1 MADMMKRIIPILIGL
16 CFALC
21 LHAATVNLYFFS
33 DGKKIHTEEVDADTD
48 VTLSSVLS
56 SSTMNS
62 TYACRGYEFYGWKE
76 GSPITSDEDPS
87 VVCTSTVHPEG
98 AMILHAVWR
107 NTTGSTSFVRITS
120 TDDLHAG
127 DKYLIVCHYMYGGYN
142 QYYAMSNVSGKYTYN
157 NREYY
162 KLDAFRLYPTG
173 GVINAPDNYLI
184 WTLDTY
190 SGDWVWRPS
199 AEPTKSLYVGNN
211 ASYAMLDTDPNRCT
225 VSESNGVFSIKHY
238 SNNRYLSYVSD
249 EITET
254 DDYFI
259 TATSPDSDYPIYLY
273 KQASAYTSYPGC
285 SAWTV
290 HLNAGDGTFPGP
302 ADLTEDPA
310 GSGVTLP
317 TASISCGG
325 DVIWEFAG
333 WHSETPLEGTT
344 TSPTLHNAG
353 AYDPT
358 FNGEKLYAVYKN
370 KIKYTKVTTTP
381 LTAGDY
387 IIVAESGGNYY
398 ALGNVQ
404 ASAVTYNGNTCYP
417 VTPISVALNE
427 AGEIEGEQASSI
439 EWTYGS
445 SKFRNKANGTYIS
458 PITRSDIR
466 YIIGQ
471 SDYSN
476 LSLLK
481 NSEHKWA
488 IYNSSYNNNN
498 LTYNNGKFINTYT
511 GGPYYHFYLYKK
523 SAASVTY
530 TSTPHCTPYSVK
542 LHGCGGVI
550 QAGSKTKTD
559 TIYWETSAGG
569 GIILPSANPI
579 CTTGNWEFVGW
590 FVGEDLPST
599 KEAEF
604 TDFKAQGSTYV
615 PAVDGE
621 ELYAIYKRKI
631 DRYRILYSPSEMVA
645 NDDYLIA
652 AYASSGDEYGNLYMY
667 LMSST
672 KSTAAGHTS
681 CLSAERYATYQ
692 DAGGYYIEGRADND
706 PPENAI
712 HNELKWTL
720 GGSAASWTFTNMET
734 NKLYIN
740 GADITTDPSNATLFT
755 VSIVSSGGGFYFTI
769 QKTGGNYITYTVAD
783 NYFSASSGI
792 SMFLF
797 RQMREYTSWPHC
809 AGFTVFFEECGGT
822 AGEEEVQEQNAYD
835 GIILPKAYAPSD
847 CSKEGWVF
855 AGWATTPYDEESGA
869 LLTDL
874 LPADVIYHPLSDSIT
889 LYAVYCDKTNT
900 YKKINS
906 LLEMKLGVNY
916 ILAVGTHAMGNLP
929 YNTNYIESVDVTP
942 TNNVITI
949 DNPAVEW
956 RLQGVGGEYVWY
968 NPARGT
974 TGRYLDLRTPGS
986 ALMTTTIEDNFRIE
1000 CESGIFIVH
1009 SNKSQVSYTD
1019 RKYLGNSGSSPYYF
1033 NTVTDENLPT
1043 LYLYQQQAT
1052 YWSYPN
1058 CVEPVDVVKWEKN
1071 NDGSFMYLESFTL
1084 KGELIVTGSLS
1095 TTRQTDGTYRVQY
1108 NPSVL
1113 TECSQA
1119 DIMWGEQSAKINIPY
1134 IVSTNNDLTT
1144 LLGGRAD
1151 CSTCDIY
1158 VMPNTTLTVNSDET
1172 LHTVTVPEDATLSF
1186 DDTTPLTL
1194 TVNSLVLGAEGDKN
1208 APAVNLNTNGSIILK
1223 NDELYYDLR
1232 IPNDRYY
1239 WLTLPYNSQLQE
1251 ISYSNVATNGGTPPK
1266 YYTDYYLYFYD
1277 GARRADDANAGV
1289 QHYPYWT
1296 PVVAPDHDYTMQR
1309 GQGYLLGIDDAL
1321 VGEFNSQGYVHTKR
1335 VLRFTMRP
1343 EESTWLNEERTSGGS
1358 KTTTI
1363 VPSTCVLYLNQVHAG
1378 WNLIGNPY
1386 MHTYTTTSVTGESGL
1401 RNGAWTEQLDEY
1413 GDETGYWVLD
1423 ETDPTERP
1431 TDVPYFTIYNLASN
1445 NYSQEL
1451 VTTYGSLRPF
1461 EAVFVQINSGNTIN
1475 FVSEMNVTSAPRY
1488 LRTAK
1493 EDAPVRSGIS
1503 LSGVG
1508 YKDRTGIVL
1517 ADEYTTH
1524 YEVGADLEKWSNNGV
1539 LNLYTINSDNHKL
1552 AFNGLSEEN
1561 AINPIPVGVTFPIG
1575 GEYTFTFDEDQY
1587 DVNVIDTLMI
1597 IDKSTGKSQNLKYSN
1612 YTFTAEEGTNNDR
1625 FEILIRLAKTQQ
1637 IATDMDNIYDTD
1649 KPRKVIMNGQ
1659 LFILRDDEI
1668 YNAMGTKVK

>member
-157 NREYY
+157 NGEYY

-199 AEPTKSLYVGNN
+199 VEPTKSLYIANN
-211 ASYAMLDTDPNRCT
+211 ASNAMLNINPNRCT

-259 TATSPDSDYPIYLY
+259 TATSPDNDYPIYLY

-290 HLNAGDGTFPGP
+290 HLNAGDGTFSGP

-325 DVIWEFAG
+325 GVSWSFAG
-333 WHSETPLEGTT
+333 WHSETPLEGTST
-344 TSPTLHNAG
+344 NPTLHGAG
-353 AYDPT
+353 AYNPT

-370 KIKYTKVTTTP
+370 STEDFWYEKIKSQSEITSGDVFVIA
-381 LTAGDY
+381 TAGNNAIKAEIIGDDY
-387 IIVAESGGNYY
+387 LAKKGITVSGNKITSTVDPDIAWTYDGTRFKNGTTYLSYGFGGSTNQYY
-398 ALGNVQ
+398 GALLTNTDSLFLLQ
-404 ASAVTYNGNTCYP
+404 NRRYTSYYFKETTYNGTP
-417 VTPISVALNE
+417 VF
-427 AGEIEGEQASSI
+427 GEE
-439 EWTYGS
+439 
-445 SKFRNKANGTYIS
+445 
-458 PITRSDIR
+458 
-466 YIIGQ
+466 
-471 SDYSN
+471 
-476 LSLLK
+476 
-481 NSEHKWA
+481 
-488 IYNSSYNNNN
+488 YNSSQE
-498 LTYNNGKFINTYT
+498 
-511 GGPYYHFYLYKK
+511 FYIYKK
-523 SAASVTY
+523 KYPTY

-542 LHGCGGVI
+542 LHGCGGII

-559 TIYWETSAGG
+559 TVYWETSAGG
-569 GIILPSANPI
+569 GIILPAVKPI
-579 CTTGNWEFVGW
+579 CPTGGWSFVGW
-590 FVGEDLPST
+590 FVGDDLPAMEDVDFS
-599 KEAEF
+599 
-604 TDFKAQGSTYV
+604 DFKAQGSTYV
-615 PAVDGE
+615 PTEDGE
-621 ELYAIYKRKI
+621 NIYAIFKRNINKF
-631 DRYRILYSPSEMVA
+631 RVVAYPNNMVP
-645 NDDYLIA
+645 DDIYIF
-652 AYASSGDEYGNLYMY
+652 AYYGEGNYNWELTSRAYDEGDTTLTALQG
-667 LMSST
+667 
-672 KSTAAGHTS
+672 TAA
-681 CLSAERYATYQ
+681 Q
-692 DAGGYYIEGRADND
+692 DANGYYISIPGEEIDSTA
-706 PPENAI
+706 
-712 HNELKWTL
+712 LWKL
-720 GGSAASWTFTNMET
+720 GGNTDAWTFYAIKAQKYLNLNEST
-734 NKLYIN
+734 
-740 GADITTDPSNATLFT
+740 GALTISDDKTYFSISRDNPSFLNLRIYTTRYDVYHDGNCFTTDAVYYRRACIL
-755 VSIVSSGGGFYFTI
+755 Y
-769 QKTGGNYITYTVAD
+769 
-783 NYFSASSGI
+783 
-792 SMFLF
+792 

-809 AGFTVFFEECGGT
+809 AGFTVFFEKCGGT

-847 CSKEGWVF
+847 CSKEGWTF

-906 LLEMKLGVNY
+906 LNEMKLGVNY
-916 ILAVGTHAMGNLP
+916 IIATNTNYALGNLP
-929 YNTNYIESVDVTP
+929 SNTDYIASVGPLTPES
-942 TNNVITI
+942 NIITI
-949 DNPAVEW
+949 ENPAVEW
-956 RLQGVGGEYVWY
+956 RLQGVSGQNVWY

-974 TGRYLDLRTPGS
+974 NGRYLDLRTPGS
-986 ALMTTTIEDNFRIE
+986 ALMTTTIEDDFMIYYS
-1000 CESGIFIVH
+1000 SGSFIIR
-1009 SNKSQVSYTD
+1009 SNWNRSDYAGE
-1019 RKYLGNSGSSPYYF
+1019 KYLGFDDTNLYF
-1033 NTVTDENLPT
+1033 NTVSDGSQPT

-1084 KGELIVTGSLS
+1084 KGELIVSGSLA

-1113 TECSQA
+1113 KECSQA
-1119 DIMWGEQSAKINIPY
+1119 DIMWGDQSAKINIPY
-1134 IVSTNNDLTT
+1134 IVSTNSDLTT
-1144 LLGGRAD
+1144 LLDGRAD

-1186 DDTTPLTL
+1186 DDSTPLTL
-1194 TVNSLVLGAEGDKN
+1194 TVNSLVLGAEGDKK
-1208 APAVNLNTNGSIILK
+1208 APEVNLNTNGSIILK

-1296 PVVAPDHDYTMQR
+1296 PVVAPDHDYTMRR

-1321 VGEFNSQGYVHTKR
+1321 VGEFNSQGYDHTKR

-1561 AINPIPVGVTFPIG
+1561 AINPIPVGVTFPIN

-1637 IATDMDNIYDTD
+1637 VATDMDNIYDAD

-1668 YNAMGTKVK
+1668 FNAMGTKVK